1 MAQINLA
8 RRRFVQVVVGA
19 AALPALFVPS
29 SVPAQPSPPSE
40 TAEPTQAERAE
51 MSKLARAFMQ
61 TYAMPGLSVAVGR
74 AGAILYADAFGWAD
88 RETREPA
95 SPTHLF
101 RIASVTKPITSVAL
115 FSLIEQGRIRLTDR
129 IFGPGAIT
137 DTDYGDPP
145 YHPWVDQITVE
156 HLLTHTSGGWTNDA
170 ADPMFMNPEM
180 NQAQLI
186 ESTLCNRP
194 LDQPPGQHYAYS
206 NFGYCVL
213 GRVIE
218 RITRQ
223 NYANYVRDS
232 LLKRCG
238 ITAMTIA
245 GNTLAQR
252 QPAEVRYYDQ
262 QDERRPYAMDVARMD
277 SHGGW
282 IARPVDLVQFLM
294 RVSGFVTPP
303 NILKPQS
310 IRTMTTASAANPE
323 YAKGWSVNKFDN
335 WWHNGSLP
343 GTSAIAV
350 RTHSGLCW
358 AAFGNSRRLNAP
370 LDRDL
375 DNLIWDMVRQVKSWH
390 A

>member
-1 MAQINLA
+1 MHLVA
-8 RRRFVQVVVGA
+8 GA
-19 AALPALFVPS
+19 AALPALFVSS
-29 SVPAQPSPPSE
+29 SVPGQPSSPTG
-40 TAEPTQAERAE
+40 TAEPTHAERAE
-51 MSKLARAFMQ
+51 MANLARAFMQ
-61 TYAMPGLSVAVGR
+61 RYAMPGLSVAVGR
-74 AGAILYADAFGWAD
+74 VGAILYEDAFGWAD
-88 RETREPA
+88 RESREAVSPA
-95 SPTHLF
+95 HFF

-115 FSLIEQGRIRLTDR
+115 FSLIEEGRIRLTDK

-156 HLLTHTSGGWTNDA
+156 HLLTHTSGGWANDS
-170 ADPMFMNPEM
+170 ADPMFMNLQM
-180 NQAQLI
+180 NHAQLI
-186 ESTLCNRP
+186 ESTLRNRP
-194 LDQPPGQHYAYS
+194 LDQPPGRHYAYS

-223 NYANYVRDS
+223 NYAIYVRDS
-232 LLKRCG
+232 VLKRCD
-238 ITAMTIA
+238 ITDMAIA

-252 QPAEVRYYDQ
+252 RSGEVKYYDQ
-262 QDERRPYAMDVARMD
+262 QDERAPYAMQVARMD

-282 IARPVDLVQFLM
+282 IARPRDLVHFLM
-294 RVSGFVTPP
+294 RVSGSATPP
-303 NILKPQS
+303 NILEPQS
-310 IRTMTTASAANPE
+310 IRTMTTASAANPD

-343 GTSAIAV
+343 GTSTIAV
-350 RTHSGLCW
+350 RTHSGFCW

-375 DNLIWDMVRQVKSWH
+375 DNLIWSMVRQVEGWN

>member
-1 MAQINLA
+1 
-8 RRRFVQVVVGA
+8 
-19 AALPALFVPS
+19 
-29 SVPAQPSPPSE
+29 
-40 TAEPTQAERAE
+40 

-88 RETREPA
+88 REAREPV

-101 RIASVTKPITSVAL
+101 RIASVTKPITSVAV
-115 FSLIEQGRIRLTDR
+115 FSLIEEGRIRLTDR

-170 ADPMFMNPEM
+170 TDPMFMNPEM

-186 ESTLCNRP
+186 ESTLRNRP

-223 NYANYVRDS
+223 NYANYARDS
-232 LLKRCG
+232 LLRRCG

-252 QPAEVRYYDQ
+252 RPAEVRYYDQ

-294 RVSGFVTPP
+294 PVSGFVTPP

-375 DNLIWDMVRQVKSWH
+375 DTLIWDMVRQVKSWH

>member
-1 MAQINLA
+1 
-8 RRRFVQVVVGA
+8 
-19 AALPALFVPS
+19 
-29 SVPAQPSPPSE
+29 
-40 TAEPTQAERAE
+40 

-88 RETREPA
+88 RETREPV

-115 FSLIEQGRIRLTDR
+115 FSLIEEGRIRLTDR

-145 YHPWVDQITVE
+145 YHPWMDQITVE

-186 ESTLCNRP
+186 ESTLRNRP
-194 LDQPPGQHYAYS
+194 LDQPPGRHYAYS

-252 QPAEVRYYDQ
+252 HPAEVRYYDQ

-294 RVSGFVTPP
+294 HVSGFVTPP

-375 DNLIWDMVRQVKSWH
+375 DNLIWDMVREVKSWH

>member
-8 RRRFVQVVVGA
+8 RRRFMQVVVGA
-19 AALPALFVPS
+19 AVLPALFVPS

-88 RETREPA
+88 RETREPV

-186 ESTLCNRP
+186 ESTLRNRP
-194 LDQPPGQHYAYS
+194 LDQPPGRHYAYS

-252 QPAEVRYYDQ
+252 HPAEVRYYDQ

-294 RVSGFVTPP
+294 HVSGFVTPP

-375 DNLIWDMVRQVKSWH
+375 DNLIWDMVREVKSWH

>member
-1 MAQINLA
+1 MHLA
-8 RRRFVQVVVGA
+8 MGVGA
-19 AALPALFVPS
+19 WPALFVPS
-29 SVPAQPSPPSE
+29 SVAAQPSPPSE

-51 MSKLARAFMQ
+51 MSNLARAFMHR
-61 TYAMPGLSVAVGR
+61 YAMPGLSVAVGR
-74 AGAILYADAFGWAD
+74 AGAILYEDAFGWAE
-88 RETREPA
+88 RETREA
-95 SPTHLF
+95 LSATHLF

-115 FSLIEQGRIRLTDR
+115 FSLIEAGRIRLTDKV
-129 IFGPGAIT
+129 FGPGAIT
-137 DTDYGDPP
+137 GSDYGGPP
-145 YHPWVDQITVE
+145 YHPWVDQISVE
-156 HLLTHTSGGWTNDA
+156 HLLTHTSGGWANDA

-186 ESTLCNRP
+186 ESTLRSRP

-218 RITRQ
+218 KITGQ
-223 NYANYVRDS
+223 NYANYVRGS
-232 LLKRCG
+232 VLKRCG
-238 ITAMTIA
+238 ITDMTIA
-245 GNTLAQR
+245 GNTLAERHQG
-252 QPAEVRYYDQ
+252 EVRYYDQ
-262 QDERRPYAMDVARMD
+262 QDAREPYAMDIARMD

-282 IARPVDLVQFLM
+282 IARPLDLVQFLM
-294 RVSGFVTPP
+294 HVSGSVTPP

-343 GTSAIAV
+343 GTSTIAV
-350 RTHSGLCW
+350 RTHSGFCW
-358 AAFGNSRRLNAP
+358 AAFGNSRRLDAP

-375 DNLIWDMVRQVKSWH
+375 DNLVWDMVRQVKSWH